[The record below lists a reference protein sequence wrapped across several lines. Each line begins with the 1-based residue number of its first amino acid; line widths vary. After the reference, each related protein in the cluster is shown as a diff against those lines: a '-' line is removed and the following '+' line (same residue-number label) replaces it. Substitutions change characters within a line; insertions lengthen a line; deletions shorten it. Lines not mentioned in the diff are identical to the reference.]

1 MMFRRNFKP
10 GGPIKINL
18 KDITNVMDTA
28 KKLDL
33 PLVMTGVLEQIMHS
47 LKATGHLMD
56 DHSGIVQFY
65 ENISGVVVK
74 THEE

>member
-1 MMFRRNFKP
+1 ME
-10 GGPIKINL
+10 
-18 KDITNVMDTA
+18 
-28 KKLDL
+28 L
-33 PLVMTGVLEQIMHS
+33 PLILTGVLQQIMHS

-74 THEE
+74 SNDL